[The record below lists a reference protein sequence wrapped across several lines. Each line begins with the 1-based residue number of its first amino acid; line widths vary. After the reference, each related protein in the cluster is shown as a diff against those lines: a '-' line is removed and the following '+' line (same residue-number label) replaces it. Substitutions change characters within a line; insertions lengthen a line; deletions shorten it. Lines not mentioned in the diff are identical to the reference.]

1 MQGAARRDGKA
12 RGDARPGSRVGE
24 IGDWLRNAQLR
35 VGTARSYI
43 LRGVDVPAAKFT
55 FENGEGKLLSGLLES
70 PEGTPRGWAIFA
82 HCFTCGKDSRAA
94 VHISRALSRAGIGVL
109 RFDFAGTGVSGAEGE
124 AVDFAA
130 DVTDLKSAARAMTAA
145 GMTPTLLIGHSLGG
159 TAALVAAT
167 DLPDIV
173 AVATIGAPSEL
184 EHILKV
190 FDASDLDT
198 IRREGEA
205 SVDIAGRP
213 FLIRRS
219 FVDAVEQVDVEKAVA
234 ALRRPLLVL
243 HSPLDQVVGVEHASR
258 IFVAARHP
266 KSFVSL
272 DAADHLLADAADAN
286 FASAMVATW
295 ANRYLPPLVADLPQV
310 EVADGVEAIETLA
323 GKFQLKVRSGKHS
336 IYSDEPTSVGGLG
349 SGLSPYELV
358 SAGLAACTVMTMRLY
373 ANRKGF
379 PLERAS
385 TTVEHKKVADMMP
398 PDRFTRTIV
407 LEGPLDEEQR
417 ARILEIADRCPV
429 DLTLIRGSDVQTDLV
444 DAPLTRR
451 SPEPAA

>member
-1 MQGAARRDGKA
+1 MSGK
-12 RGDARPGSRVGE
+12 S
-24 IGDWLRNAQLR
+24 
-35 VGTARSYI
+35 
-43 LRGVDVPAAKFT
+43 FT
-55 FENGEGKLLSGLLES
+55 FQNEEGRHFSGLLEP

-109 RFDFAGTGVSGAEGE
+109 RFDFAGTGIGSVEGE
-124 AVDFAA
+124 AVSFAS
-130 DVTDLKSAARAMTAA
+130 DVTDLKSAAKAMTAA
-145 GMTPTLLIGHSLGG
+145 GMTPSLLIGHSLGG
-159 TAALVAAT
+159 TAALVAAA

-173 AVATIGAPSEL
+173 AVATIGAPAEL
-184 EHILKV
+184 QHILKV
-190 FDASDLDT
+190 FNASDLEKV
-198 IRREGEA
+198 RRDGEA
-205 SVDIAGRP
+205 SVEIAGRP

-219 FVDAVEQVDVEKAVA
+219 FIDAVEEVDVEKAVA

-243 HSPLDQVVGVEHASR
+243 HSPIDQVVGIEHASR

-272 DAADHLLADAADAN
+272 DAADHLLADAVDAN
-286 FASAMVATW
+286 FAAAMVATW

-310 EVADGVEAIETLA
+310 EAADGVEAIETLA
-323 GKFQLKVRSGKHS
+323 GKFQLRVRSGRHT
-336 IYSDEPTSVGGLG
+336 IFSDEPASVGGLG

-385 TTVEHKKVADMMP
+385 TRVEHKKVADMVP

-444 DAPLTRR
+444 GSPSREAHSR
-451 SPEPAA
+451 SAA

>member
-1 MQGAARRDGKA
+1 M
-12 RGDARPGSRVGE
+12 
-24 IGDWLRNAQLR
+24 
-35 VGTARSYI
+35 
-43 LRGVDVPAAKFT
+43 PAAKFT

-109 RFDFAGTGVSGAEGE
+109 RFDFAGTGVGGAEGE

-130 DVTDLKSAARAMTAA
+130 DVTDLKSAARAMTTA
-145 GMTPTLLIGHSLGG
+145 GMTPALLIGHSLGG

-173 AVATIGAPSEL
+173 AVATIGAPAEL

-190 FDASDLDT
+190 FNASDLDT

-243 HSPLDQVVGVEHASR
+243 HSP
-258 IFVAARHP
+258 
-266 KSFVSL
+266 
-272 DAADHLLADAADAN
+272 
-286 FASAMVATW
+286 
-295 ANRYLPPLVADLPQV
+295 
-310 EVADGVEAIETLA
+310 
-323 GKFQLKVRSGKHS
+323 S
-336 IYSDEPTSVGGLG
+336 IRWLG
-349 SGLSPYELV
+349 SS
-358 SAGLAACTVMTMRLY
+358 MR
-373 ANRKGF
+373 
-379 PLERAS
+379 RAS
-385 TTVEHKKVADMMP
+385 LSLLGTRKASYRSMRPITFLQMP
-398 PDRFTRTIV
+398 PTRT
-407 LEGPLDEEQR
+407 LHPPWSPPGPIATCHPSWPIFRRLRLPMESRPSRRWR
-417 ARILEIADRCPV
+417 ASSSSRSAAASIRSTRTSRHRSAD
-429 DLTLIRGSDVQTDLV
+429 
-444 DAPLTRR
+444 
-451 SPEPAA
+451 

>member
-1 MQGAARRDGKA
+1 MSDK
-12 RGDARPGSRVGE
+12 S
-24 IGDWLRNAQLR
+24 
-35 VGTARSYI
+35 
-43 LRGVDVPAAKFT
+43 FT
-55 FENGEGKLLSGLLES
+55 FQNEEGRPLSGLLES

-109 RFDFAGTGVSGAEGE
+109 RFDFAGTGIGSAHGE
-124 AVDFAA
+124 AVSFAS
-130 DVTDLKSAARAMTAA
+130 DVTDLKSAANAMTAA
-145 GMTPTLLIGHSLGG
+145 GMTPSLLIGHSLGG
-159 TAALVAAT
+159 TAALVAAA

-173 AVATIGAPSEL
+173 AVATIGAPAEL
-184 EHILKV
+184 QHILKV
-190 FDASDLDT
+190 FNASDLDT
-198 IRREGEA
+198 VRRDGEA
-205 SVDIAGRP
+205 SVEIAGRP

-219 FVDAVEQVDVEKAVA
+219 FIDAVAEVDVEKAVA

-243 HSPLDQVVGVEHASR
+243 HSPIDQVVGIEHASR

-272 DAADHLLADAADAN
+272 DMADHLIADAANAN
-286 FASAMVATW
+286 FVSAMVATW
-295 ANRYLPPLVADLPQV
+295 ANRYLSPLVADLPQV
-310 EVADGVEAIETLA
+310 EAADGVEAIETLA
-323 GKFQLKVRSGKHS
+323 GKFQLRVRSGKHT
-336 IYSDEPTSVGGLG
+336 IFSDEPASVGGLG

-385 TTVEHKKVADMMP
+385 TRVEHKKVADMVP

-444 DAPLTRR
+444 GSPSREADPR
-451 SPEPAA
+451 SAA